1 MNIVQLVTVEFEKF
15 KKEVSWF
22 FVMLKKLLSGL
33 YIAFGVILVIFG
45 FGAMSEG
52 LVFTGLIF
60 LAGLYPVAK
69 LVLRQGSTRN
79 MVLSAIGSFVV
90 GFMALMIFLPTDSI
104 EPSEVSSEVTVAE
117 GSKEEEPK
125 PELTEEEKAALAEKE
140 AQEKREAEEEAK
152 RQAEEEAKRV
162 AAEEA
167 ERKEREAQEAKEKE
181 EAFANSTI
189 EFKHLNKGADRY
201 AGEAVR
207 FRGEIVQ
214 IQEDGEGSTIRLA
227 VTQTSYG
234 WSSNDIIM
242 LYYPEMTEFFTDDV
256 VTVDGYVVGDYTYT
270 SQAGWDITVPLI
282 NAEKVY

>member
-1 MNIVQLVTVEFEKF
+1 
-15 KKEVSWF
+15 
-22 FVMLKKLLSGL
+22 MLKKLLSGL
-33 YIAFGVILVIFG
+33 YIAFGVILLFFG
-45 FGAMSEG
+45 FGAMSDG
-52 LVFTGLIF
+52 LFFTGLIF
-60 LAGLYPVAK
+60 LAGLYPLAK
-69 LVLRQGSTRN
+69 LILRQGSTRN
-79 MVLSAIGSFVV
+79 MALSAIGSFVF
-90 GFMALMIFLPTDSI
+90 GFIALMIFLPTSPT
-104 EPSEVSSEVTVAE
+104 ESTTSSSEVAVAE
-117 GSKEEEPK
+117 EDVKEEEPAPE

-140 AQEKREAEEEAK
+140 AKEKQEAAEEAK
-152 RQAEEEAKRV
+152 RQAEEEAKRA

-181 EAFANSTI
+181 ESFANSTI

-207 FRGEIVQ
+207 FKGEIVQ

-234 WSSNDIIM
+234 WSPNDIIM
-242 LYYPEMTEFFTDDV
+242 LYYPEMTDFFTDDV

-282 NAEKVY
+282 NAEQVY